1 MEAAAEKRLRLLNA
15 DYREVAGRGPQTF
28 YCPILYRDE
37 EAELCRAHIVNE
49 SFPESDRK
57 WTIQRA
63 DVDSWFGSMFEA
75 DFVKLKYRE
84 KLKVLDVLADPELTR
99 QLRPKFTLDGEEVEH
114 YAVTGPVPDR
124 FSPVLVDHES
134 EPIEL
139 VLKVPPEELLKGERK
154 QWDVAFEQDLRLPAL
169 VSLLKSAHLTLFHLV
184 GYRYALSAG
193 GRFLGRKV
201 LGDFFDRTV
210 ELSRSDAL
218 LEARN
223 HFKEFRNLVR
233 PIVPPTTDL
242 AGTVTDGLFHL
253 CRYSG
258 GWAKAVFVRTG
269 EHLHTVLVPVLDNGE
284 TAARFM
290 AFLDQSSVTFEARP
304 ARYMGDHWE
313 VSPTSWEFEWP
324 RANFERT

>member
-1 MEAAAEKRLRLLNA
+1 M
-15 DYREVAGRGPQTF
+15 
-28 YCPILYRDE
+28 
-37 EAELCRAHIVNE
+37 CRAHIVNE

-84 KLKVLDVLADPELTR
+84 KLKVLDVLADPEPTR

-134 EPIEL
+134 EP
-139 VLKVPPEELLKGERK
+139 
-154 QWDVAFEQDLRLPAL
+154 
-169 VSLLKSAHLTLFHLV
+169 
-184 GYRYALSAG
+184 
-193 GRFLGRKV
+193 GRKV

-218 LEARN
+218 LGARN

-242 AGTVTDGLFHL
+242 AGTVTAGLFHL

-304 ARYMGDHWE
+304 ARYIGGNLE